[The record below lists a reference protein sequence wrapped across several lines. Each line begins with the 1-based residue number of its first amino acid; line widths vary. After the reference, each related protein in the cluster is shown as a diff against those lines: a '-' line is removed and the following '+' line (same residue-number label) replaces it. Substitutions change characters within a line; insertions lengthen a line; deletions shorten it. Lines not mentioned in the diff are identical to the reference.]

1 MSLRPDIEQLREL
14 GMHAS
19 YYNWG
24 LQFVSLPSVLSG
36 FTSSDLNTRAI
47 SFSAPERTQD
57 KAEINLRGHRVF
69 QHAIMRYSDSLTLT
83 IHETVD
89 RKVGTFFENWMN
101 LQWTPITG
109 VQIPKSAN
117 QAVLLLTLL
126 DSEDKARKYYTIFG
140 AWPTQLQ
147 HGSDYGADSSE
158 VVKMQV
164 TLAYDYYL
172 TV

>member
-1 MSLRPDIEQLREL
+1 MSLRPDIEQIREL

-24 LQFVSLPSVLSG
+24 LQFVNIPAALSG
-36 FTSSDLNTRAI
+36 FTSSDLNTRAV
-47 SFSAPERTQD
+47 SFTAPERTQE
-57 KAEINLRGHRVF
+57 KATISLRGHKVF
-69 QHAIMRYSDSLTLT
+69 QHAIMSYSDSLTLE

-101 LQWTPITG
+101 LQWTPIAGT
-109 VQIPKSAN
+109 QIPKSAN
-117 QAVLLLTLL
+117 QAVFLLTLL

-140 AWPTQLQ
+140 AWPTQFQ
-147 HGSDYGADSSE
+147 HGGNYGADQSNTVIYNVSF
-158 VVKMQV
+158 
-164 TLAYDYYL
+164 AYDYYI